1 MQTLLD
7 MMKTTLPKYNTIQPS
22 TGKMISYRPFTV
34 KEEKVLLIA
43 NTTGT
48 YEDFLRTLADVID
61 SCFELKTP
69 ALKLPLFDIEYFF
82 LKLRGKSVSEIA
94 EPTII
99 CPHAKTKVK
108 LKIDLDT
115 IEPKF
120 DPKHNKEIE
129 ISSNIKITMNYPILE
144 NFIQKNGKNLD
155 YYDMVIECI
164 EKIETPTELIEAKT
178 ASPESI
184 KEFVDLL
191 TKNQFLKII
200 EFFKTMPKIEKEVNY
215 ISAGEQRTLTLKG
228 MRDFFQ

>member
-1 MQTLLD
+1 

-22 TGKMISYRPFTV
+22 TGKTVSYRPFTV

-43 NTTGT
+43 NTTGN

-61 SCFELKTP
+61 SCFDLKTP

-82 LKLRGKSVSEIA
+82 LKLRSKSVSEIA

-99 CPHAKTKVK
+99 CPYTKTKVK
-108 LKIDLDT
+108 LKVNLDE
-115 IEPKF
+115 ILPKT
-120 DPKHNKEIE
+120 DSSHKKEIE
-129 ISSNIKITMNYPILE
+129 VSPTLKITMGYPTLE
-144 NFIQKNGKNLD
+144 KFIEKNGNNSD

-164 EKIETPTELIEAKT
+164 EKIESPTELIEAKT
-178 ASPESI
+178 ASAESI

-191 TKNQFLKII
+191 TKNQFLKVIN
-200 EFFKTMPKIEKEVNY
+200 FFKTMPKIEKEVNY
-215 ISAGEQRTLTLKG
+215 TTGGEQRTLTLRG